1 MRRMTSKEID
11 LVLKQVKWATICT
24 ISPENLPYAI
34 EATPYLENSDIC
46 FMVNPRGQTWKNLQI
61 NPSILIKATLADS
74 FLAWWAGVSF
84 AGAGHFDSNRE
95 AIQRGFQL
103 LGKVT
108 GSDYSAA
115 GRKHAEN
122 AERSPLLRVSIRE
135 KTGRCSLAK
144 NESLYGRINIRIT
157 DER

>member
-1 MRRMTSKEID
+1 MTSEEIN

-24 ISPENLPYAI
+24 VSPENRPYAI
-34 EATPYLENSDIC
+34 EATPYLEGGDIC
-46 FMVNPRGQTWKNLQI
+46 FMINPRGKTWKNLQI
-61 NPSILIKATLADS
+61 NPGVLIKATLADS

-84 AGAGHFDSNRE
+84 AGTGHFDSDRE

-103 LGKVT
+103 LGKVI

-122 AERSPLLRVSIRE
+122 AERSPLLRVRIRE

-144 NESLYGRINIRIT
+144 NESLDGIINVRIT
-157 DER
+157 DAR